1 MAKIAYA
8 TVGDLIADRVDLTT
22 FNNLLRRSHVIAEV
36 DGEGPFTLLAPT
48 NAAFDRLPQS
58 SIGFLVE
65 HPDRLHRAMAHHVVD
80 GEYPTAGVFEPMSWP
95 SLLDEPISV
104 MPAEK
109 GLVIGSALV
118 VEPDLRAD
126 NGLVHVID
134 AVLLPE

>member
-8 TVGDLIADRVDLTT
+8 TVGDLIADRADLTT
-22 FNNLLRRSHVIAEV
+22 FNNLLRRSRVIVEV

-58 SIGFLVE
+58 SIGFLVD
-65 HPDRLHRAMAHHVVD
+65 HPDRLHRAMAYHVVD
-80 GEYPTAGVFEPMSWP
+80 GEYPTASVFEPASWP
-95 SLLDEPISV
+95 SLLDEPVSV
-104 MPAEK
+104 LPAEG

-134 AVLLPE
+134 TVLLPE